1 MTFSIKQKKT
11 LELLL
16 KKYESSKTYNENNE
30 ITQSFSV
37 PPEKVF
43 PDYTND
49 FADVDKIHDFE
60 NDLEILEKMELV
72 AISKKD
78 DRISKL
84 TAISTAENWNR
95 IRKILGVKDKNT
107 RLKEE
112 IDFYSA
118 IYDDSDSVQIVKD
131 FCRQQIERLETGK
144 KSQFAQEESKKIV
157 ALLNYILK
165 NKNEILERE
174 LSISVLSNSKTW
186 EEKYKKKVLKILRQN
201 ERFASLAENCVD
213 EKEADKT
220 ILEEC
225 NIFSNPSYVYF
236 KGSGIVTFDNGNCI
250 NLFSDIPLALSSASI
265 SKIKTFGIT
274 DKKIMTVENLTS
286 FNRIKKSDT
295 FFIFLSGYHN
305 RAKQIFLNK
314 IFSQNSDK
322 EYYHFGDIDPDG
334 FFILDNL
341 RSKTQIDF
349 KAYKMGISELQKY
362 SSYTKPLE
370 ENDLRK
376 ADSLIAKE
384 KHIEILDYML
394 KHNVKLEQEIISWK
408 EVANKVTKFTE

>member
-1 MTFSIKQKKT
+1 MTFSQKQKKT

-16 KKYESSKTYNENNE
+16 KKYESSKTYNKNNE
-30 ITQSFSV
+30 ITQSFSIL
-37 PPEKVF
+37 PEKIF

-60 NDLEILEKMELV
+60 NDLEVLEKMELV
-72 AISKKD
+72 EISKKD
-78 DRISKL
+78 DRISKIA
-84 TAISTAENWNR
+84 AISTDENWNK
-95 IRKILGVKDKNT
+95 IRQILGVKDKNS

-112 IDFYSA
+112 ISFYTA
-118 IYDDSDSVQIVKD
+118 IYDDSDFDKIAKD
-131 FCRQQIERLETGK
+131 FCRQQIERLEVGK
-144 KSQFAQEESKKIV
+144 KAQFFQEEAKNII
-157 ALLNYILK
+157 ALLNCILK

-201 ERFASLAENCVD
+201 ERFASFAENCAD
-213 EKEADKT
+213 EKETDKA

-236 KGSGIVTFDNGNCI
+236 KGSGTITFDNGNCI
-250 NLFSDIPLALSSASI
+250 SLFSDIPLALSSAAI
-265 SKIKTFGIT
+265 NKITAFEII

-286 FNRIKKSDT
+286 FNRIKKSDI

-305 RAKQIFLNK
+305 SAKQAFLSK
-314 IFSQNSDK
+314 IFRQNSNK

-349 KAYKMGISELQKY
+349 KAYKMGIAELQKY

-376 ADSLIAKE
+376 AKSLIAKE
-384 KHIEILDYML
+384 KYTEILDYML

-408 EVANKVTKFTE
+408 EAD

>member
-1 MTFSIKQKKT
+1 MTFSQKQKKT

-16 KKYESSKTYNENNE
+16 KKYESSKTYNKNNE
-30 ITQSFSV
+30 ITQSFSIL
-37 PPEKVF
+37 PEKIF

-60 NDLEILEKMELV
+60 NDLEVLEKMELV
-72 AISKKD
+72 EISKKD
-78 DRISKL
+78 DRISKI
-84 TAISTAENWNR
+84 TAISTKENWNK
-95 IRKILGVKDKNT
+95 IRQILGVKDKNT

-112 IDFYSA
+112 ISFYSA
-118 IYDDSDSVQIVKD
+118 IYDDSDFDKIAKD
-131 FCRQQIERLETGK
+131 FCRQQIERLEVGK
-144 KSQFAQEESKKIV
+144 KAQFFQEEAKNII
-157 ALLNYILK
+157 ALLNCILK

-186 EEKYKKKVLKILRQN
+186 EEKYKKKILKILRQN
-201 ERFASLAENCVD
+201 ERFASLVENCED
-213 EKEADKT
+213 EKEADKV

-225 NIFSNPSYVYF
+225 NIFSNPSYIYF
-236 KGSGIVTFDNGNCI
+236 KGSGTITFENGNSI
-250 NLFSDIPLALSSASI
+250 KIFSDIPLALSSAAI
-265 SKIKTFGIT
+265 SKITAFEIV

-286 FNRIKKSDT
+286 FNRIKKTNT

-305 RAKQIFLNK
+305 SAKQAFLSK
-314 IFSQNSDK
+314 IFRQNSNK

-349 KAYKMGISELQKY
+349 KAYKMGIAELQKY

-376 ADSLIAKE
+376 AKSLIAKE
-384 KHIEILDYML
+384 KYTEILDYML

-408 EVANKVTKFTE
+408 EAD

>member
-1 MTFSIKQKKT
+1 M
-11 LELLL
+11 ELLL

-37 PPEKVF
+37 PPEKIF

-60 NDLEILEKMELV
+60 NDLETLEKMELV

-78 DRISKL
+78 DRISKIA
-84 TAISTAENWNR
+84 AISTDENWNR

-112 IDFYSA
+112 TDFYSA
-118 IYDDSDSVQIVKD
+118 IYDDSSSDQIVKD
-131 FCRQQIERLETGK
+131 FCKQQIERLETGK
-144 KSQFAQEESKKIV
+144 KAQFVHEESKNII

-186 EEKYKKKVLKILRQN
+186 EEKYKKKILKILRQN
-201 ERFASLAENCVD
+201 EPFASLAENCAD
-213 EKEADKT
+213 EKETDKA

-236 KGSGIVTFDNGNCI
+236 KGSGTIIFENGNCI
-250 NLFSDIPLALSSASI
+250 KIFPDIPLALSSTAI
-265 SKIKTFGIT
+265 SKIEAFEIA
-274 DKKIMTVENLTS
+274 DNKIMTVENLTS
-286 FNRIKKSDT
+286 FNRIKKSET

-305 RAKQIFLNK
+305 SVKQIFLKK
-314 IFSQNSDK
+314 IFNQNSNK

-334 FFILDNL
+334 FLILDNL

-349 KAYKMGISELQKY
+349 KAYKMGIAELQKY

-370 ENDLRK
+370 KNDLRK
-376 ADSLIAKE
+376 AESLIAKG
-384 KHIEILDYML
+384 KYTEILDYML

-408 EVANKVTKFTE
+408 EEA

>member
-1 MTFSIKQKKT
+1 MTFSQKQKKT

-16 KKYESSKTYNENNE
+16 KKYESSKTYNKNNE
-30 ITQSFSV
+30 ITQSFSIL
-37 PPEKVF
+37 PEKIF

-60 NDLEILEKMELV
+60 NDLEVLEKMELV
-72 AISKKD
+72 EISKKD
-78 DRISKL
+78 DRISKI
-84 TAISTAENWNR
+84 TAISTKENWNK
-95 IRKILGVKDKNT
+95 IRQILGVKDKNT

-112 IDFYSA
+112 ISFYSA
-118 IYDDSDSVQIVKD
+118 IYDDSDFDKIAKD
-131 FCRQQIERLETGK
+131 FCRQQIERLEVGK
-144 KSQFAQEESKKIV
+144 KAQFFQEEAKNII
-157 ALLNYILK
+157 ALLNCILK

-186 EEKYKKKVLKILRQN
+186 EEKYKKKILKILRQN
-201 ERFASLAENCVD
+201 ERFASLVENCED
-213 EKEADKT
+213 EKEADKV

-225 NIFSNPSYVYF
+225 NIFSNPSYIYF
-236 KGSGIVTFDNGNCI
+236 KGSGTITFENGNSI
-250 NLFSDIPLALSSASI
+250 KIFSDIPLALSSAAI
-265 SKIKTFGIT
+265 SKITAFEIV

-286 FNRIKKSDT
+286 FNRIKKTNT

-305 RAKQIFLNK
+305 SAKQAFLSK
-314 IFSQNSDK
+314 IFRQNSNK

-349 KAYKMGISELQKY
+349 KAYKMGIAELQKY
-362 SSYTKPLE
+362 SSYTRPLE

-376 ADSLIAKE
+376 AKSLIAKE
-384 KHIEILDYML
+384 KYTEILDYML

-408 EVANKVTKFTE
+408 EAD

>member
-1 MTFSIKQKKT
+1 MTFSQKQKKT

-16 KKYESSKTYNENNE
+16 KKYESSKTYNKNNE
-30 ITQSFSV
+30 ITQSFSIL
-37 PPEKVF
+37 PEKIF

-60 NDLEILEKMELV
+60 NDLEVLEKMELV
-72 AISKKD
+72 EISKKD
-78 DRISKL
+78 DRISKI
-84 TAISTAENWNR
+84 TAISTKENWNK
-95 IRKILGVKDKNT
+95 IRQILGVKDKNT

-112 IDFYSA
+112 INFYSA
-118 IYDDSDSVQIVKD
+118 IYDDSDSDQIVKD

-144 KSQFAQEESKKIV
+144 KVQFAQEESKKIV
-157 ALLNYILK
+157 VLLNYILK

-174 LSISVLSNSKTW
+174 LSISILSNSKAW
-186 EEKYKKKVLKILRQN
+186 EEKYKKKILKILRQN
-201 ERFASLAENCVD
+201 ERFAYFAENCAD
-213 EKEADKT
+213 EKETDKV

-225 NIFSNPSYVYF
+225 NIFSNLSYIYF
-236 KGSGIVTFDNGNCI
+236 KGSGTITFENGNCI
-250 NLFSDIPLALSSASI
+250 NLFPDIPLALSSAAI
-265 SKIKTFGIT
+265 SKITAFEII

-286 FNRIKKSDT
+286 FNRIKKSDI

-305 RAKQIFLNK
+305 SAKQAFLSK
-314 IFSQNSDK
+314 IFRQNSNK

-349 KAYKMGISELQKY
+349 KAYKMGIAELQKY

-376 ADSLIAKE
+376 ADSLIAKG
-384 KHIEILDYML
+384 KYTEILDYML

-408 EVANKVTKFTE
+408 EAD

>member
-1 MTFSIKQKKT
+1 MTFSQKQKKT

-16 KKYESSKTYNENNE
+16 KKYESSKTYNKNNE
-30 ITQSFSV
+30 ITQSFSIL
-37 PPEKVF
+37 PEKIF

-60 NDLEILEKMELV
+60 NDLEVLEKMELV
-72 AISKKD
+72 EISKKD
-78 DRISKL
+78 DRISKI
-84 TAISTAENWNR
+84 TAISTKENWNK
-95 IRKILGVKDKNT
+95 IRQILGVKDKNT

-112 IDFYSA
+112 ISFYSA
-118 IYDDSDSVQIVKD
+118 IYDDSDFDKIAKD
-131 FCRQQIERLETGK
+131 FCRQQIERLEVGK
-144 KSQFAQEESKKIV
+144 KAQFFQEEAKNII
-157 ALLNYILK
+157 ALLNCILK

-186 EEKYKKKVLKILRQN
+186 EEKYKKKILKILRQN
-201 ERFASLAENCVD
+201 ERFASLVENCED
-213 EKEADKT
+213 EKEADKV

-225 NIFSNPSYVYF
+225 NIFSNPSYIYF
-236 KGSGIVTFDNGNCI
+236 KGSGTITFENGNSI
-250 NLFSDIPLALSSASI
+250 KIFSDIPLALSSAAI
-265 SKIKTFGIT
+265 SKITAFEIV

-286 FNRIKKSDT
+286 FNRIKKKNT

-305 RAKQIFLNK
+305 SAKQAFLSK
-314 IFSQNSDK
+314 IFRQNSNK

-349 KAYKMGISELQKY
+349 KAYKMGIAELQKY

-376 ADSLIAKE
+376 AKSLIAKE
-384 KHIEILDYML
+384 KYTEILDYML

-408 EVANKVTKFTE
+408 EAD

>member
-1 MTFSIKQKKT
+1 MTFSQKQKKT

-16 KKYESSKTYNENNE
+16 KKYESSKTYNKNNE
-30 ITQSFSV
+30 ITQSFSIL
-37 PPEKVF
+37 PEKIF

-60 NDLEILEKMELV
+60 NDLEVLEKMELV
-72 AISKKD
+72 AVFKKD
-78 DRISKL
+78 DRISKIA
-84 TAISTAENWNR
+84 AISTDENWNK
-95 IRKILGVKDKNT
+95 IRQILGVKDKNT

-112 IDFYSA
+112 INFYSA
-118 IYDDSDSVQIVKD
+118 IYDDSDSDQIVKD

-144 KSQFAQEESKKIV
+144 KAQFFQEEAEKIIT
-157 ALLNYILK
+157 LLNYILK

-174 LSISVLSNSKTW
+174 LSISVLSNSKAW
-186 EEKYKKKVLKILRQN
+186 EEKYKKKILKILRQN
-201 ERFASLAENCVD
+201 ERFAYFAENCAD
-213 EKEADKT
+213 EKETDKA

-225 NIFSNPSYVYF
+225 NIFSNPSYIYF
-236 KGSGIVTFDNGNCI
+236 KGSGTITFENGNCI
-250 NLFSDIPLALSSASI
+250 KIFSDIPLALSSAAI
-265 SKIKTFGIT
+265 SKITAFEIV

-286 FNRIKKSDT
+286 FNRIKKSDI

-305 RAKQIFLNK
+305 SAKQAFLSK
-314 IFSQNSDK
+314 IFRQNSNK

-349 KAYKMGISELQKY
+349 KAYKMGIAELQKY

-376 ADSLIAKE
+376 ADSLIAKG
-384 KHIEILDYML
+384 KYTEILDYML

-408 EVANKVTKFTE
+408 EAD

>member
-1 MTFSIKQKKT
+1 MTFSKIQKKT

-16 KKYESSKTYNENNE
+16 KKYEASKTYNKNNE

-37 PPEKVF
+37 TPEKIF

-49 FADVDKIHDFE
+49 FADIDRIRDFE
-60 NDLEILEKMELV
+60 NELEILEKMELV
-72 AISKKD
+72 AVSKKN
-78 DRISKL
+78 DRINRI
-84 TAISTAENWNR
+84 TAISTAENWNK
-95 IRKILGVKDKNT
+95 IRQILNVKDKNT
-107 RLKEE
+107 ILREE
-112 IDFYSA
+112 ISFYSA
-118 IYDDSDSVQIVKD
+118 IYDDSDSDQIVKD

-144 KSQFAQEESKKIV
+144 KATFAREESKKIV
-157 ALLNYILK
+157 ALLNCILK

-174 LSISVLSNSKTW
+174 LSISVLSNSKAW

-201 ERFASLAENCVD
+201 ERFASLAENCAD
-213 EKEADKT
+213 EKETDKA

-225 NIFSNPSYVYF
+225 NIFSNPSYIYF
-236 KGSGIVTFDNGNCI
+236 KGSGTITFENGNSI
-250 NLFSDIPLALSSASI
+250 KIFSDIPLALSSAAI
-265 SKIKTFGIT
+265 SKIIAFEIA

-305 RAKQIFLNK
+305 SAKQTFLTK
-314 IFSQNSDK
+314 IFSQNSNK

-349 KAYKMGISELQKY
+349 KAYKMGIPELQKY

-376 ADSLIAKE
+376 ADSLIAKG
-384 KHIEILDYML
+384 KHTEILDYML

-408 EVANKVTKFTE
+408 EEN

>member
-1 MTFSIKQKKT
+1 MTFSKIQKKT

-16 KKYESSKTYNENNE
+16 KKYETSKTYNERNE

-37 PPEKVF
+37 PPEKIF

-49 FADVDKIHDFE
+49 FADIDRIRDFE
-60 NDLEILEKMELV
+60 NELEILEKMELV
-72 AISKKD
+72 AVFKKN
-78 DRISKL
+78 DRINRI

-95 IRKILGVKDKNT
+95 IRQILGVKDKNT
-107 RLKEE
+107 RLREE
-112 IDFYSA
+112 ISFYSA
-118 IYDDSDSVQIVKD
+118 IYDGSDSEQIVKE

-144 KSQFAQEESKKIV
+144 KAQFAQEESKKIV

-186 EEKYKKKVLKILRQN
+186 EEKYKKKILKILRQN
-201 ERFASLAENCVD
+201 ERFASLVENCED
-213 EKEADKT
+213 EKEADKV

-225 NIFSNPSYVYF
+225 NIFSNLSYIYF
-236 KGSGIVTFDNGNCI
+236 KGSGTITFENGNSI
-250 NLFSDIPLALSSASI
+250 KIFSDIPLALSSAAI
-265 SKIKTFGIT
+265 SKITAFEIV

-305 RAKQIFLNK
+305 SVKQAFLSK
-314 IFSQNSDK
+314 IFRQNSNR

-349 KAYKMGISELQKY
+349 KAYKMGIAELQKY
-362 SSYTKPLE
+362 SSYIKPLE

-376 ADSLIAKE
+376 ADSLIAKG
-384 KHIEILDYML
+384 KHTEILDYML

-408 EVANKVTKFTE
+408 EINQIR

>member
-1 MTFSIKQKKT
+1 MTFSQKQKKT

-16 KKYESSKTYNENNE
+16 KKYESSKTYNKNNE
-30 ITQSFSV
+30 ITQSFSIL
-37 PPEKVF
+37 PEKIF

-60 NDLEILEKMELV
+60 NDLEVLEKMELV

-78 DRISKL
+78 DRISKIA
-84 TAISTAENWNR
+84 AISTDENWNK
-95 IRKILGVKDKNT
+95 IRQILDVKDKNT

-112 IDFYSA
+112 ISFYTA
-118 IYDDSDSVQIVKD
+118 IYDDSDFDKIAKD
-131 FCRQQIERLETGK
+131 FCRQQIERLEVGK
-144 KSQFAQEESKKIV
+144 KAQFFQEEAEKIIT
-157 ALLNYILK
+157 LLNYILK

-174 LSISVLSNSKTW
+174 LSISVLSNSKAW
-186 EEKYKKKVLKILRQN
+186 EEKYKKKILKILRQN
-201 ERFASLAENCVD
+201 ERFAYFAENCAD
-213 EKEADKT
+213 EKETDKA

-225 NIFSNPSYVYF
+225 NIFSNLSYIYF
-236 KGSGIVTFDNGNCI
+236 KGSGTITFENGNSI
-250 NLFSDIPLALSSASI
+250 KIFSDIPLALSSAAI
-265 SKIKTFGIT
+265 SKITAFEIV

-286 FNRIKKSDT
+286 FNRIKKTNT

-305 RAKQIFLNK
+305 SAKQAFLSK
-314 IFSQNSDK
+314 IFRQNSNK

-349 KAYKMGISELQKY
+349 KAYKMGIAELQKY

-376 ADSLIAKE
+376 AKSLIAKE
-384 KHIEILDYML
+384 KYTEILDYML

-408 EVANKVTKFTE
+408 EVSNKVTKFPE

>member
-1 MTFSIKQKKT
+1 MTFSQKQKKT

-16 KKYESSKTYNENNE
+16 KKYESSKTYNKNNE
-30 ITQSFSV
+30 ITQSFSIL
-37 PPEKVF
+37 PEKIF

-60 NDLEILEKMELV
+60 NDLEVLEKMELV

-78 DRISKL
+78 DRISKIA
-84 TAISTAENWNR
+84 AISTDENWNK
-95 IRKILGVKDKNT
+95 IRQILGVKDKNT

-112 IDFYSA
+112 ISFYTA
-118 IYDDSDSVQIVKD
+118 IYDDSDFDKIAKD
-131 FCRQQIERLETGK
+131 FCRQQIERLEVGK
-144 KSQFAQEESKKIV
+144 KAQFFQEEAEKIIT
-157 ALLNYILK
+157 LLNYILK

-174 LSISVLSNSKTW
+174 LSISILSNSKAW

-201 ERFASLAENCVD
+201 EHFASLAENCED
-213 EKEADKT
+213 EKEADKV

-225 NIFSNPSYVYF
+225 NIFSNPSYIYF
-236 KGSGIVTFDNGNCI
+236 KGSGTITFENGNRI
-250 NLFSDIPLALSSASI
+250 KIFSNIPIALSSAAI
-265 SKIKTFGIT
+265 SKITAFEIV

-286 FNRIKKSDT
+286 FNRIKKTNT

-305 RAKQIFLNK
+305 SAKQAFLSK
-314 IFSQNSDK
+314 IFRQNSNK

-349 KAYKMGISELQKY
+349 KAYKMGIAELQKY

-376 ADSLIAKE
+376 ADSLIAKG
-384 KHIEILDYML
+384 KYTEILDYML

-408 EVANKVTKFTE
+408 EINQIK

>member
-1 MTFSIKQKKT
+1 MTFSQKQKKT

-16 KKYESSKTYNENNE
+16 KKYESSKTYNKNNE
-30 ITQSFSV
+30 ITQSFSIL
-37 PPEKVF
+37 PEKIF

-60 NDLEILEKMELV
+60 NDLEVLEKMELV

-78 DRISKL
+78 DRISKIA
-84 TAISTAENWNR
+84 AISTDENWNK
-95 IRKILGVKDKNT
+95 IRQILGVKDKNT

-112 IDFYSA
+112 ISFYSA
-118 IYDDSDSVQIVKD
+118 IYDDSDFDKIAKD
-131 FCRQQIERLETGK
+131 FCRQQIERLEVGK
-144 KSQFAQEESKKIV
+144 KAQFFQEEAEKIIT
-157 ALLNYILK
+157 LLNYILK

-174 LSISVLSNSKTW
+174 LSISILSNSKAW
-186 EEKYKKKVLKILRQN
+186 EEKYKKKILKILRQN
-201 ERFASLAENCVD
+201 ERFASLVENCED
-213 EKEADKT
+213 EKEADKV

-225 NIFSNPSYVYF
+225 NIFSNPSSVYF
-236 KGSGIVTFDNGNCI
+236 KGSGTITFDNGNCI
-250 NLFSDIPLALSSASI
+250 SLFSDIPLALSSAAI
-265 SKIKTFGIT
+265 NKITAFEII

-286 FNRIKKSDT
+286 FNRIKKSDI

-305 RAKQIFLNK
+305 SAKQSFLSK
-314 IFSQNSDK
+314 IFRQNSNK

-349 KAYKMGISELQKY
+349 KAYKMGMAELQKY
-362 SSYTKPLE
+362 SSYTRPLE

-376 ADSLIAKE
+376 AKSLIAKE
-384 KHIEILDYML
+384 KYTEILDYML

-408 EVANKVTKFTE
+408 EVSNKVTKFHE

>member
-1 MTFSIKQKKT
+1 MTFSKIQKKT
-11 LELLL
+11 FELLL
-16 KKYESSKTYNENNE
+16 KKYETSKTYNESNE
-30 ITQSFSV
+30 ITQSFSIL
-37 PPEKVF
+37 PEKVF

-49 FADVDKIHDFE
+49 FADIDRIRDFE
-60 NDLEILEKMELV
+60 NELEILEKMKLV

-78 DRISKL
+78 DRINKI
-84 TAISTAENWNR
+84 TAISTDENWNK
-95 IRKILGVKDKNT
+95 IRQILNVKDKNT

-112 IDFYSA
+112 ISFYSA
-118 IYDDSDSVQIVKD
+118 IYNDSDSDQIVKD

-144 KSQFAQEESKKIV
+144 KAQFAQEEAKKIV

-201 ERFASLAENCVD
+201 ERFASFAENCAD
-213 EKEADKT
+213 EKETDKA

-236 KGSGIVTFDNGNCI
+236 KGSGTITFDNGNCI
-250 NLFSDIPLALSSASI
+250 SLFPDIPLALSSTAI
-265 SKIKTFGIT
+265 SKITAFEIT
-274 DKKIMTVENLTS
+274 DKKIMTIENLTS

-305 RAKQIFLNK
+305 SAKQAFLTK
-314 IFSQNSDK
+314 IFSQNSNK

-334 FFILDNL
+334 FFILENL

-349 KAYKMGISELQKY
+349 KAYKMGIAELQKY

-376 ADSLIAKE
+376 AGSLIAKG
-384 KHIEILDYML
+384 KHTEILDYML

-408 EVANKVTKFTE
+408 EVSNKVTKFPE

>member
-1 MTFSIKQKKT
+1 MTFSQKQKKT

-16 KKYESSKTYNENNE
+16 KKYESSKTYNKNNE
-30 ITQSFSV
+30 ITQSFSIL
-37 PPEKVF
+37 PEKIF

-49 FADVDKIHDFE
+49 FADVDKSHDFE
-60 NDLEILEKMELV
+60 NDLEVLEKMELV

-78 DRISKL
+78 DRISKIA
-84 TAISTAENWNR
+84 AISTDENWNK
-95 IRKILGVKDKNT
+95 IRQILGVKDKNT

-112 IDFYSA
+112 ISFYSA
-118 IYDDSDSVQIVKD
+118 IYDDSDFDKIAKD
-131 FCRQQIERLETGK
+131 FCRQQIERLEVGK
-144 KSQFAQEESKKIV
+144 KAQFFQEEAEKIIT
-157 ALLNYILK
+157 LLNYILK

-174 LSISVLSNSKTW
+174 LSISILSNSKAW
-186 EEKYKKKVLKILRQN
+186 EEKYKKKILKILRQN
-201 ERFASLAENCVD
+201 ERFASLVENCED
-213 EKEADKT
+213 EKEADKV

-236 KGSGIVTFDNGNCI
+236 KGSGTITFDNGNCI
-250 NLFSDIPLALSSASI
+250 SLFSDIPLALSSAAI
-265 SKIKTFGIT
+265 NKITAFEII

-286 FNRIKKSDT
+286 FNRIKKSDI

-305 RAKQIFLNK
+305 SAKQAFLSK
-314 IFSQNSDK
+314 IFRQNSNK

-349 KAYKMGISELQKY
+349 KAYKMGMAELQKY
-362 SSYTKPLE
+362 SSYTRPLE

-376 ADSLIAKE
+376 AKSLIAKE
-384 KHIEILDYML
+384 KYTEILDYML

-408 EVANKVTKFTE
+408 EVSNKVTKFHE

>member
-1 MTFSIKQKKT
+1 MTFSQKQKKT

-16 KKYESSKTYNENNE
+16 KKYESSKTYNKNNE
-30 ITQSFSV
+30 ITQSFSIL
-37 PPEKVF
+37 PEKIF

-60 NDLEILEKMELV
+60 NDLEVLEKMELV
-72 AISKKD
+72 EISKKD
-78 DRISKL
+78 DRISKI
-84 TAISTAENWNR
+84 TAISTKENWNK
-95 IRKILGVKDKNT
+95 IRQILGVKDKNT

-112 IDFYSA
+112 INFYSA
-118 IYDDSDSVQIVKD
+118 IYDDSDFDKIAKD
-131 FCRQQIERLETGK
+131 FCRQQIERLEVGK
-144 KSQFAQEESKKIV
+144 KAQFFQEEAEKIIT
-157 ALLNYILK
+157 LLNCILK

-186 EEKYKKKVLKILRQN
+186 EEKYKKKILKILRQN
-201 ERFASLAENCVD
+201 ERFASLVENCED
-213 EKEADKT
+213 EKEADKV

-225 NIFSNPSYVYF
+225 NIFSNPSYIYF
-236 KGSGIVTFDNGNCI
+236 KGSGTITFENGNSI
-250 NLFSDIPLALSSASI
+250 KIFSDIPLALSSAAI
-265 SKIKTFGIT
+265 SKITAFEIV

-286 FNRIKKSDT
+286 FNRIKKTNT

-305 RAKQIFLNK
+305 SAKQAFLSK
-314 IFSQNSDK
+314 IFRQNSNK

-349 KAYKMGISELQKY
+349 KAYKMGMAELQKY
-362 SSYTKPLE
+362 SSYTRPLE

-376 ADSLIAKE
+376 ADSLIAKG
-384 KHIEILDYML
+384 KYTEILDYML

-408 EVANKVTKFTE
+408 EAD

>member
-1 MTFSIKQKKT
+1 MTFSQKQKKT

-16 KKYESSKTYNENNE
+16 KKYESSKTYNKNNE
-30 ITQSFSV
+30 ITQSFSIL
-37 PPEKVF
+37 PEKIF

-60 NDLEILEKMELV
+60 NDLEVLEKMELV
-72 AISKKD
+72 TISKKD
-78 DRISKL
+78 DRISKIA
-84 TAISTAENWNR
+84 AISTDENWNK
-95 IRKILGVKDKNT
+95 IRQILGVKDKNT

-112 IDFYSA
+112 ISFYSA
-118 IYDDSDSVQIVKD
+118 IYDDSDFDKIAKD
-131 FCRQQIERLETGK
+131 FCRQQIERLEVGK
-144 KSQFAQEESKKIV
+144 KAQFFQEEAEKIIT
-157 ALLNYILK
+157 LLNYILK

-174 LSISVLSNSKTW
+174 LSISILSNSKTW

-201 ERFASLAENCVD
+201 ERFASFAENCAD
-213 EKEADKT
+213 EKETDKA

-236 KGSGIVTFDNGNCI
+236 KGSGTITFDNGNCI
-250 NLFSDIPLALSSASI
+250 SLFSDIPLALSSAAI
-265 SKIKTFGIT
+265 NKITAFEII

-286 FNRIKKSDT
+286 FNRIKKSDI

-305 RAKQIFLNK
+305 SAKQAFLSK
-314 IFSQNSDK
+314 IFRQNSNK

-349 KAYKMGISELQKY
+349 KAYKMGIAELQKY
-362 SSYTKPLE
+362 SSYTRPLE

-376 ADSLIAKE
+376 AKSLIAKE
-384 KHIEILDYML
+384 KYTEILDYML

-408 EVANKVTKFTE
+408 EAD

>member
-1 MTFSIKQKKT
+1 MTFSQKQKKT

-16 KKYESSKTYNENNE
+16 KKYESSKTYNKNNE
-30 ITQSFSV
+30 ITQSFSIL
-37 PPEKVF
+37 PEKIF

-60 NDLEILEKMELV
+60 NDLEVLEKMELV

-78 DRISKL
+78 DRISKIA
-84 TAISTAENWNR
+84 AISTDENWNK
-95 IRKILGVKDKNT
+95 IRQILGVKDKNT

-112 IDFYSA
+112 INFYSA
-118 IYDDSDSVQIVKD
+118 IYDDSDFDKIAKD
-131 FCRQQIERLETGK
+131 FCRQQIERLEVGK
-144 KSQFAQEESKKIV
+144 KAQFFQEEAEKIIT
-157 ALLNYILK
+157 LLNCILK

-186 EEKYKKKVLKILRQN
+186 EEKYKKKILKILRQN
-201 ERFASLAENCVD
+201 ERFASLVENCED
-213 EKEADKT
+213 EKEADKV

-225 NIFSNPSYVYF
+225 NIFSNPSYIYF
-236 KGSGIVTFDNGNCI
+236 KGSGTITFENGNSI
-250 NLFSDIPLALSSASI
+250 KIFSDIPLALSSAAI
-265 SKIKTFGIT
+265 SKITAFEIV

-286 FNRIKKSDT
+286 FNRIKKTNT

-305 RAKQIFLNK
+305 SAKQAFLSK
-314 IFSQNSDK
+314 IFRQNSNK

-349 KAYKMGISELQKY
+349 KAYKMGMAELQKY
-362 SSYTKPLE
+362 SSYTRPLE

-376 ADSLIAKE
+376 ADSLIAKG
-384 KHIEILDYML
+384 KYTEILDYML

-408 EVANKVTKFTE
+408 EAD

>member
-1 MTFSIKQKKT
+1 MTFSQKQKKT

-16 KKYESSKTYNENNE
+16 KKYESSKTYNKNNE
-30 ITQSFSV
+30 ITQSFSIL
-37 PPEKVF
+37 PEKIF

-60 NDLEILEKMELV
+60 NDLEVLEKMELV

-78 DRISKL
+78 DRISKIA
-84 TAISTAENWNR
+84 AISTDENWNK
-95 IRKILGVKDKNT
+95 IRQILGVKDKNT

-112 IDFYSA
+112 ISFYSA
-118 IYDDSDSVQIVKD
+118 IYDASDFDKIAKD
-131 FCRQQIERLETGK
+131 FCRQQIERLEVGK
-144 KSQFAQEESKKIV
+144 KAQFFQEEAEKIIM
-157 ALLNYILK
+157 LLNYILK

-174 LSISVLSNSKTW
+174 LSISILSNSKAW
-186 EEKYKKKVLKILRQN
+186 EEKYKKKILKILRQN
-201 ERFASLAENCVD
+201 ERFASLVENCED
-213 EKEADKT
+213 EKEADKV

-225 NIFSNPSYVYF
+225 NIFSNPSYIYF
-236 KGSGIVTFDNGNCI
+236 KGSGTITFENGNSI
-250 NLFSDIPLALSSASI
+250 KIFSDIPLALSSAAI
-265 SKIKTFGIT
+265 SKITAFEIV

-286 FNRIKKSDT
+286 FNRIKKTNT

-305 RAKQIFLNK
+305 SAKQAFLSK
-314 IFSQNSDK
+314 IFRQNSNK

-349 KAYKMGISELQKY
+349 KAYKMGIAELQKY

-376 ADSLIAKE
+376 AKSLIAKE
-384 KHIEILDYML
+384 KYTEILDYML

-408 EVANKVTKFTE
+408 EAD

>member
-1 MTFSIKQKKT
+1 MTFSQKQKKT

-16 KKYESSKTYNENNE
+16 KKYESSKTYNKNNE
-30 ITQSFSV
+30 ITQSFSIL
-37 PPEKVF
+37 PEKIF

-60 NDLEILEKMELV
+60 NDLEVLEKMELV
-72 AISKKD
+72 EISKKD
-78 DRISKL
+78 DRISKI
-84 TAISTAENWNR
+84 TAISTKENWNK
-95 IRKILGVKDKNT
+95 IRQILGVKDKNT

-112 IDFYSA
+112 ISFYSA
-118 IYDDSDSVQIVKD
+118 IYDDSDFDKIAKD
-131 FCRQQIERLETGK
+131 FCRQQIERLEVGK
-144 KSQFAQEESKKIV
+144 KAQFFQEEAEKIIT
-157 ALLNYILK
+157 LLNCILK

-186 EEKYKKKVLKILRQN
+186 EEKYKKKILKILRQN
-201 ERFASLAENCVD
+201 ERFASLVENCED
-213 EKEADKT
+213 EKEADKV

-225 NIFSNPSYVYF
+225 NIFSNPSYIYF
-236 KGSGIVTFDNGNCI
+236 KGSGTITFENGNSI
-250 NLFSDIPLALSSASI
+250 KIFSDIPLALSSAAI
-265 SKIKTFGIT
+265 SKITAFEIV

-286 FNRIKKSDT
+286 FNRIKKTNT

-305 RAKQIFLNK
+305 SAKQAFLSK
-314 IFSQNSDK
+314 IFRQNSNK

-349 KAYKMGISELQKY
+349 KAYKMGMAELQKY
-362 SSYTKPLE
+362 SSYTRPLE

-376 ADSLIAKE
+376 ADSLIAKG
-384 KHIEILDYML
+384 KYTEILDYML

-408 EVANKVTKFTE
+408 EAD

>member
-1 MTFSIKQKKT
+1 
-11 LELLL
+11 
-16 KKYESSKTYNENNE
+16 
-30 ITQSFSV
+30 
-37 PPEKVF
+37 
-43 PDYTND
+43 
-49 FADVDKIHDFE
+49 
-60 NDLEILEKMELV
+60 
-72 AISKKD
+72 
-78 DRISKL
+78 
-84 TAISTAENWNR
+84 
-95 IRKILGVKDKNT
+95 
-107 RLKEE
+107 
-112 IDFYSA
+112 
-118 IYDDSDSVQIVKD
+118 
-131 FCRQQIERLETGK
+131 
-144 KSQFAQEESKKIV
+144 
-157 ALLNYILK
+157 LK

-186 EEKYKKKVLKILRQN
+186 EEKYKKKVLKILHQN
-201 ERFASLAENCVD
+201 ARFASLVENCAD
-213 EKEADKT
+213 EKEADKA

-236 KGSGIVTFDNGNCI
+236 KGSGTITFENGNCI
-250 NLFSDIPLALSSASI
+250 KIFPDIPLAFSSAAI
-265 SKIKTFGIT
+265 SKIKTFEIA
-274 DKKIMTVENLTS
+274 DNKIMTVENLTS

-314 IFSQNSDK
+314 IFSQNSGK

-334 FFILDNL
+334 FFILGNL

-376 ADSLIAKE
+376 ADSLIAKG
-384 KHIEILDYML
+384 KYTEILDYML

-408 EVANKVTKFTE
+408 EVSNKVTKFSE

>member
-1 MTFSIKQKKT
+1 MTFSQKQKKT

-16 KKYESSKTYNENNE
+16 KKYESSKTYNKNNE
-30 ITQSFSV
+30 ITQSFSIL
-37 PPEKVF
+37 PEKIF

-60 NDLEILEKMELV
+60 NDLEVLEKMELV

-78 DRISKL
+78 DRISKIA
-84 TAISTAENWNR
+84 AISTDENWNK
-95 IRKILGVKDKNT
+95 IRQILGVKDKNT

-112 IDFYSA
+112 ISFYSA
-118 IYDDSDSVQIVKD
+118 IYDDSDFDKIAKD
-131 FCRQQIERLETGK
+131 FCRQQIERLEVGK
-144 KSQFAQEESKKIV
+144 KAQFFQEEAEKIIT
-157 ALLNYILK
+157 LLNYILK

-174 LSISVLSNSKTW
+174 LSISILSNSKAW
-186 EEKYKKKVLKILRQN
+186 EEKYKKKILKILRQN
-201 ERFASLAENCVD
+201 ERFASLVENCED
-213 EKEADKT
+213 EKEADKV

-236 KGSGIVTFDNGNCI
+236 KGSGTITFDNGNCI
-250 NLFSDIPLALSSASI
+250 SLFSDIPLALSSAAI
-265 SKIKTFGIT
+265 NKITAFEII

-286 FNRIKKSDT
+286 FNRIKKSDI

-305 RAKQIFLNK
+305 SAKQAFLSK
-314 IFSQNSDK
+314 IFRQNSNK

-349 KAYKMGISELQKY
+349 KAYKMGMAELQKY
-362 SSYTKPLE
+362 SSHTRPLE

-376 ADSLIAKE
+376 AKSLIAKE
-384 KHIEILDYML
+384 KYTEILDYML

-408 EVANKVTKFTE
+408 EVSNKVTKFPE

>member
-1 MTFSIKQKKT
+1 MTFSQKQKKT

-16 KKYESSKTYNENNE
+16 KKYESSKTYNKNNE
-30 ITQSFSV
+30 ITQSFSIL
-37 PPEKVF
+37 PEKIF

-60 NDLEILEKMELV
+60 NDLEVLEKMELV

-78 DRISKL
+78 DRISKIA
-84 TAISTAENWNR
+84 AISTDENWNK
-95 IRKILGVKDKNT
+95 IRQILGVKDKNT

-112 IDFYSA
+112 ISFYSA
-118 IYDDSDSVQIVKD
+118 IYDDSDFDKIAKD
-131 FCRQQIERLETGK
+131 FCRQQIERLEVGK
-144 KSQFAQEESKKIV
+144 KAQFFQEEAEKIIT
-157 ALLNYILK
+157 LLNYILK

-174 LSISVLSNSKTW
+174 LSISILSNSKAW
-186 EEKYKKKVLKILRQN
+186 EEKYKKKILKILRQN
-201 ERFASLAENCVD
+201 ERFASLVENCED
-213 EKEADKT
+213 EKEADKV

-236 KGSGIVTFDNGNCI
+236 KGSGTITFDNGNCI
-250 NLFSDIPLALSSASI
+250 SLFSDIPLALSSAAI
-265 SKIKTFGIT
+265 NKITAFEII

-286 FNRIKKSDT
+286 FNRIKKSDI

-305 RAKQIFLNK
+305 SAKQAFLSK
-314 IFSQNSDK
+314 IFRQNSNK

-349 KAYKMGISELQKY
+349 KAYKMGMAELQKY
-362 SSYTKPLE
+362 SSYTRPLE

-376 ADSLIAKE
+376 AKSLIAKE
-384 KHIEILDYML
+384 KYTEILDYML

-408 EVANKVTKFTE
+408 EVSNKVTKFHE

>member
-1 MTFSIKQKKT
+1 MAFSKIQKKA

-16 KKYESSKTYNENNE
+16 KKYEASKTYNETNE
-30 ITQSFSV
+30 IAQSFSIS
-37 PPEKVF
+37 PEKIF

-49 FADVDKIHDFE
+49 FADIDRIRDFE
-60 NDLEILEKMELV
+60 NELEILEKMELV

-78 DRISKL
+78 DRINKI
-84 TAISTAENWNR
+84 TAISTIENWNR
-95 IRKILGVKDKNT
+95 IRQILGVKDKNT

-112 IDFYSA
+112 ISFYSA
-118 IYDDSDSVQIVKD
+118 IYDGSDSDQIVKD

-144 KSQFAQEESKKIV
+144 KAQFAQEEAKKIV

-186 EEKYKKKVLKILRQN
+186 EEKYKKKVLKILCQN
-201 ERFASLAENCVD
+201 ERFASFAENCAD
-213 EKEADKT
+213 EKETDKA

-236 KGSGIVTFDNGNCI
+236 KGSGTITFYNGNFI
-250 NLFSDIPLALSSASI
+250 NLFFDIPFALSSAAI
-265 SKIKTFGIT
+265 SKITAFEIT

-295 FFIFLSGYHN
+295 FFIFVSGYHN
-305 RAKQIFLNK
+305 SAKQSFLTK
-314 IFSQNSDK
+314 LFRQNSNK

-349 KAYKMGISELQKY
+349 KAYKMSIAELQKY

-376 ADSLIAKE
+376 ADSLIAKG
-384 KHIEILDYML
+384 KHTEILDYML

-408 EVANKVTKFTE
+408 EINQTK

>member
-1 MTFSIKQKKT
+1 MTFSQKQKKT

-16 KKYESSKTYNENNE
+16 KKYESSKTYNKNNE
-30 ITQSFSV
+30 ITQSFSIL
-37 PPEKVF
+37 PEKIF

-60 NDLEILEKMELV
+60 NDLEVLEKMELV
-72 AISKKD
+72 EISKKD
-78 DRISKL
+78 DRISKIA
-84 TAISTAENWNR
+84 AISTDENWNK
-95 IRKILGVKDKNT
+95 IRQILGVKDKNS

-112 IDFYSA
+112 ISFYTA
-118 IYDDSDSVQIVKD
+118 IYDDSDFDKIAKD
-131 FCRQQIERLETGK
+131 FCRQQIERLEVGK
-144 KSQFAQEESKKIV
+144 KAQFFQEEAEKIIT
-157 ALLNYILK
+157 LLNYILK

-174 LSISVLSNSKTW
+174 LSISILSNSKAW
-186 EEKYKKKVLKILRQN
+186 EEKYKKKILKILRQN
-201 ERFASLAENCVD
+201 ERFASLVENCED
-213 EKEADKT
+213 EKEADKV

-225 NIFSNPSYVYF
+225 NIFSNPSYIYF
-236 KGSGIVTFDNGNCI
+236 KGSGTITFENGNSI
-250 NLFSDIPLALSSASI
+250 KIFSDIPLALSSAAI
-265 SKIKTFGIT
+265 SKITAFEIV

-286 FNRIKKSDT
+286 FNRIKKTNT

-305 RAKQIFLNK
+305 SAKQIFLK
-314 IFSQNSDK
+314 TIFAQNSNK

-349 KAYKMGISELQKY
+349 KAYKMGMAELQKY

-376 ADSLIAKE
+376 AKSLIAKE
-384 KHIEILDYML
+384 KYTEILDYML

-408 EVANKVTKFTE
+408 EVSNKVTKFHE

>member
-1 MTFSIKQKKT
+1 MTFSQKQKKT

-16 KKYESSKTYNENNE
+16 KKYESSKTYNKNNE
-30 ITQSFSV
+30 ITQSFSIL
-37 PPEKVF
+37 PEKIF

-60 NDLEILEKMELV
+60 NDLEVLEKMELV

-78 DRISKL
+78 DRISKIA
-84 TAISTAENWNR
+84 AISTDENWNK
-95 IRKILGVKDKNT
+95 IRQILGVKDKNT

-112 IDFYSA
+112 ISFYTA
-118 IYDDSDSVQIVKD
+118 IYDDSDFDKIAKD
-131 FCRQQIERLETGK
+131 FCRQQIERLEVGK
-144 KSQFAQEESKKIV
+144 KAQFFQEEAEKIIT
-157 ALLNYILK
+157 LLNYILK

-174 LSISVLSNSKTW
+174 LSISILSNSKAW
-186 EEKYKKKVLKILRQN
+186 EEKYKKKILKILRQN
-201 ERFASLAENCVD
+201 ERFASLVENCED
-213 EKEADKT
+213 EKEADKV

-225 NIFSNPSYVYF
+225 NIFSNPSYIYF
-236 KGSGIVTFDNGNCI
+236 KGSGTITFENGNSI
-250 NLFSDIPLALSSASI
+250 KIFSDIPLALSSAAI
-265 SKIKTFGIT
+265 SKITAFEIV

-286 FNRIKKSDT
+286 FNRIKKTNT

-305 RAKQIFLNK
+305 SAKQAFLSK
-314 IFSQNSDK
+314 IFRQNSNK

-349 KAYKMGISELQKY
+349 KAYKMGIAELQKY

-376 ADSLIAKE
+376 AKSLIAKE
-384 KHIEILDYML
+384 KYTEILDYML

-408 EVANKVTKFTE
+408 EAD